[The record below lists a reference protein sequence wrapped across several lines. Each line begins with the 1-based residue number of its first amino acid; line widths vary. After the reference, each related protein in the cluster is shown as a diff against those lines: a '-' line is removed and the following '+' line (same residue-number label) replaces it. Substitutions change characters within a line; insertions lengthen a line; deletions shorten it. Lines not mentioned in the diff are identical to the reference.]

1 MTNKKTESI
10 EEFIKRKSEYFKKH
24 NVIKV
29 KDIGRK
35 GYCYFIREAWTFLPQ
50 SNFKNKVFI
59 IERLRKEST
68 EGKLAYDNW
77 KKGDL
82 EYRIGYYIV
91 GRIGKAKG
99 KWVWGQFCPLI
110 PKNDLNKLLKK
121 AKKEKVIL

>member
-1 MTNKKTESI
+1 MTLHDKTVQ
-10 EEFIKRKSEYFKKH
+10 EFIKRKNEQFNKRKIIS
-24 NVIKV
+24 V

-35 GYCYFIREAWTFLPQ
+35 GKHFFFREAWTFLPQ
-50 SNFKNKVFI
+50 SNLKNKVFI